1 MYSNYKKW
9 FPLDTFSSGLNVQKQ
24 AILNICVNGNK
35 REICNIYTTFHPRVI
50 LSGPGQEVED
60 GHRLTGADS
69 HSAQP
74 RLITPSVQP
83 APVSEVRAD
92 NPQSW
97 HPVSCCQQ
105 WKCSEKPILI
115 CELNSRVKFHASIQ
129 FKFTLVEW
137 NVDHILGFKKS
148 VQLNMHAEQFKS

>member
-92 NPQSW
+92 NNPQSW

-105 WKCSEKPILI
+105 WKCCEKPILI
-115 CELNSRVKFHASIQ
+115 CELNSRVKFHASKLYIQ
-129 FKFTLVEW
+129 IHTCRVKCWSYIRFKEKCP
-137 NVDHILGFKKS
+137 IKY
-148 VQLNMHAEQFKS
+148 ARRAI